1 MTTEVS
7 PCHYCINLV
16 AYVSNGCQEHLLTWW
31 PQEDGQHESIS
42 AGYSIP
48 NTIDLC
54 WNQAEYWST
63 TYPHQTF
70 NMGLIDNGR
79 PQLTLHKR
87 KKKLQTWLFWD
98 KSLVPLALMVV
109 VLVFL
114 NLFNI
119 YCYSSKKEKKNS
131 RRALKTQCN
140 NKWTIISFSPLHSEH
155 VSHMSLEEIPC
166 T

>member
-42 AGYSIP
+42 AGFSIA

-109 VLVFL
+109 VLGFL

-119 YCYSSKKEKKNS
+119 YCYSSKKEKKTPDVPWKLS
-131 RRALKTQCN
+131 A
-140 NKWTIISFSPLHSEH
+140 IINEPSFLFHLCI
-155 VSHMSLEEIPC
+155 VSMFLICH
-166 T
+166 